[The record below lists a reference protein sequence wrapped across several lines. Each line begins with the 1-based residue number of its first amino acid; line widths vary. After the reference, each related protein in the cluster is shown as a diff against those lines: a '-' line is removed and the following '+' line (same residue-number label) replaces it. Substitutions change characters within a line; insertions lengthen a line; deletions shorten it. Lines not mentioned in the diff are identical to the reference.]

1 MRLIETGL
9 MRRRH
14 SRGELSRLS
23 AWWKWVSGA
32 QDEVDEEA
40 AWLTGGTRSG
50 RGGVWDKKKVV
61 EKVEEWRRVSG
72 DT

>member
-1 MRLIETGL
+1 
-9 MRRRH
+9 MRRLH
-14 SRGELSRLS
+14 GRGELSRLS

-40 AWLTGGTRSG
+40 ARLTGGTRSG
-50 RGGVWDKKKVV
+50 RGGVWDKKKKKVV
-61 EKVEEWRRVSG
+61 KKVEEWRRVSG